1 MVKYQEIFDVEITS
15 KQNLSPEEAVAAIVM
30 VAVYANGQ
38 PSEEESEEAINII
51 NTQDIFDSY
60 SVDEFQKMID
70 KITKFLNEEGIGVLF
85 RTAVESIK
93 RTDDLAEIS
102 FQAVAE
108 MVLVDQKID
117 EDEESFLSQL
127 AEALDISE
135 DVAQDMI
142 DELIDEEEEAFS

>member
-1 MVKYQEIFDVEITS
+1 VVKYQEIFDVDIAS
-15 KQNLSPEEAVAAIVM
+15 KQKLSPEEAVAAIVM

-38 PSEEESEEAINII
+38 PSEEENEEAINII

-60 SVDEFQKMID
+60 SVDEFQQMIN
-70 KITKFLNEEGIGVLF
+70 KITKLLNQEGIGVLF
-85 RTAVESIK
+85 RTAVESIS
-93 RTDDLAEIS
+93 DDLGEIA

-117 EDEESFLSQL
+117 EDEKSFLSQL

-135 DVAQDMI
+135 EVAQDMI

>member
-1 MVKYQEIFDVEITS
+1 MVKYQEIFEVEITS
-15 KQNLSPEEAVAAIVM
+15 KKKLSPEEAVAAIVM

-60 SVDEFQKMID
+60 SVDEFQEMIN
-70 KITKFLNEEGIGVLF
+70 KITKLLNEEGIGVLF
-85 RTAVESIK
+85 RTAVASI
-93 RTDDLAEIS
+93 TDDLAEIA

>member
-1 MVKYQEIFDVEITS
+1 MVKYQEIFDVEITG
-15 KQNLSPEEAVAAIVM
+15 KQTLSPEEAVAAIVL

-38 PSEEESEEAINII
+38 PSEAESEEAINII

-60 SVDEFQKMID
+60 SVDEFQETIN
-70 KITKFLNEEGIGVLF
+70 KITSMLNEEGIGVLF
-85 RTAVESIK
+85 RTAVESI
-93 RTDDLAEIS
+93 TDDFGEIA

-108 MVLVDQKID
+108 MMLVDQKID

-127 AEALDISE
+127 ADALDISE

>member
-1 MVKYQEIFDVEITS
+1 MKYQEIFDVEITS
-15 KQNLSPEEAVAAIVM
+15 KQKLTPEEAVAAIVM

-38 PSEEESEEAINII
+38 PSEEENEEAINII

-60 SVDEFQKMID
+60 SVDEFQEMIN
-70 KITKFLNEEGIGVLF
+70 KITKLLNEEGIGVLF
-85 RTAVESIK
+85 RTAAESIS
-93 RTDDLAEIS
+93 DDLGETA

-135 DVAQDMI
+135 EVAQDMI

>member
-1 MVKYQEIFDVEITS
+1 MAKYQEIFEVEITS
-15 KQNLSPEEAVAAIVM
+15 KQKLSLEEAVAAIVM

-51 NTQDIFDSY
+51 NTQDIFESY
-60 SVDEFQKMID
+60 SVDEFQEMIN

-85 RTAVESIK
+85 RTAVESV
-93 RTDDLAEIS
+93 DDFAEIA

-135 DVAQDMI
+135 EVAQDMI

>member
-15 KQNLSPEEAVAAIVM
+15 KQKLTPEEAVAAIVM

-38 PSEEESEEAINII
+38 PSEEENEEAINII

-60 SVDEFQKMID
+60 SVDEFQEMID
-70 KITKFLNEEGIGVLF
+70 KITKLLNEEGIGVLF
-85 RTAVESIK
+85 RTAAESI
-93 RTDDLAEIS
+93 TDDLGEIA

>member
-1 MVKYQEIFDVEITS
+1 MKYQEIFEVEITS
-15 KQNLSPEEAVAAIVM
+15 KQKLSSEEAVAAIVM

-51 NTQDIFDSY
+51 NTQDIFESY
-60 SVDEFQKMID
+60 SVDEFQEMIN
-70 KITKFLNEEGIGVLF
+70 KITRMLNEEGIGVLF
-85 RTAVESIK
+85 KTSVESV
-93 RTDDLAEIS
+93 DDLGEIA

-135 DVAQDMI
+135 EVAQDMI

>member
-15 KQNLSPEEAVAAIVM
+15 KQKLSPEEAVAAIVV

-38 PSEEESEEAINII
+38 PSEEENEEAINII
-51 NTQDIFDSY
+51 NTQDIFESY
-60 SVDEFQKMID
+60 SVDEFEEMLD
-70 KITKFLNEEGIGVLF
+70 KITRMLNEEGIGVLF
-85 RTAVESIK
+85 KTAAESV
-93 RTDDLAEIS
+93 DDLGEIA

-108 MVLVDQKID
+108 MVLVDRKI
-117 EDEESFLSQL
+117 EHDEESFLSQL

>member
-1 MVKYQEIFDVEITS
+1 MKYQEIFDVEITS
-15 KQNLSPEEAVAAIVM
+15 KQKLTPEEAVAAIVM

-38 PSEEESEEAINII
+38 PSEEENEEAINII

-60 SVDEFQKMID
+60 SVDEFQEMID
-70 KITKFLNEEGIGVLF
+70 KITKLLNEEGIGVLF
-85 RTAVESIK
+85 RTAAESI
-93 RTDDLAEIS
+93 TDDLGEIA

-142 DELIDEEEEAFS
+142 DELIDEDEEAFS

>member
-1 MVKYQEIFDVEITS
+1 MKYQEIFDVDITS
-15 KQNLSPEEAVAAIVM
+15 KQTLSPEEAVAAIVM

-38 PSEEESEEAINII
+38 PSEEEYEEAINII

-60 SVDEFQKMID
+60 SVDEFQETID
-70 KITKFLNEEGIGVLF
+70 KITKLLNEEGIGVLF
-85 RTAVESIK
+85 RTAVASIS
-93 RTDDLAEIS
+93 DDLAEIA

-127 AEALDISE
+127 ADALDISE
-135 DVAQDMI
+135 EVAQDMI

>member
-1 MVKYQEIFDVEITS
+1 MKYQEIFAVEIPS
-15 KQNLSPEEAVAAIVM
+15 KQTLSPEEAVVAIVM

-38 PSEEESEEAINII
+38 PSEAESEEAINII

-60 SVDEFQKMID
+60 SVDEFQEMIN
-70 KITKFLNEEGIGVLF
+70 KITKLLNEEGIGVLF
-85 RTAVESIK
+85 RTAAESI
-93 RTDDLAEIS
+93 TDDLGEIA

>member
-1 MVKYQEIFDVEITS
+1 VAKYQEIFDVEITS
-15 KQNLSPEEAVAAIVM
+15 KQKLTPEEAVAAIVM

-38 PSEEESEEAINII
+38 PSEEENEEAINII

-60 SVDEFQKMID
+60 SVDEFQEMID
-70 KITKFLNEEGIGVLF
+70 KIIKLLNEEGIGVLF
-85 RTAVESIK
+85 RTAAESI
-93 RTDDLAEIS
+93 TDDLGEIA

>member
-15 KQNLSPEEAVAAIVM
+15 KQKLTPEEAVAAIVM

-38 PSEEESEEAINII
+38 PSEEENEEAINII

-60 SVDEFQKMID
+60 SVDEFQEMID
-70 KITKFLNEEGIGVLF
+70 KITKLLNEEGIGVLF
-85 RTAVESIK
+85 RTAAESI
-93 RTDDLAEIS
+93 TDDLGEIA

-108 MVLVDQKID
+108 MVLIDQKID

>member
-15 KQNLSPEEAVAAIVM
+15 KQKLTPEEAVAAIVM

-38 PSEEESEEAINII
+38 PSEEENEEAINII

-60 SVDEFQKMID
+60 SVDEFQEMID
-70 KITKFLNEEGIGVLF
+70 KITKLLNEEGIGVLF
-85 RTAVESIK
+85 RTAAESI
-93 RTDDLAEIS
+93 TDDLGEIA

-142 DELIDEEEEAFS
+142 DELIDEDEEAFS

>member
-1 MVKYQEIFDVEITS
+1 MKYQEIFDVDITS
-15 KQNLSPEEAVAAIVM
+15 KQKLSPEEAVAAIVM

-38 PSEEESEEAINII
+38 PSKEESEEAINII

-60 SVDEFQKMID
+60 SVDEFQEMIN
-70 KITKFLNEEGIGVLF
+70 KITKLLNEEGIGVLF
-85 RTAVESIK
+85 RTAVASI
-93 RTDDLAEIS
+93 TDDLAEIG

-127 AEALDISE
+127 AAALDISE
-135 DVAQDMI
+135 DVAQDLI